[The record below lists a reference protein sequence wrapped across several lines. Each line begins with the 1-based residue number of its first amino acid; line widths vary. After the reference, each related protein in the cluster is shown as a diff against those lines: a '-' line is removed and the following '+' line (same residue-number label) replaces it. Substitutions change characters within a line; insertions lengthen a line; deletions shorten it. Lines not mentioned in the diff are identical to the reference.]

1 MKTII
6 ENIKLKQKINTL
18 ENKIETLE
26 NSIKDELYK
35 EFMKKL
41 GETTE
46 IDRLKKENKKLRIK
60 NKELKEIIK
69 EGD

>member
-1 MKTII
+1 MIDI
-6 ENIKLKQKINTL
+6 IKLKRKINTL
-18 ENKIETLE
+18 ENQVETLE

-46 IDRLKKENKKLRIK
+46 NDRLKKENKKLRAKIK
-60 NKELKEIIK
+60 DLKEIIK
-69 EGD
+69 GED